1 MQSNAADA
9 FEWPYAKVSEHMT
22 RRVADFLD
30 KPFGNSYWV
39 KPGQLLAGEHPASK
53 TPAETKARLRAL
65 LELGVDTFID
75 LTKPGEL
82 FEYAELLPDEFDG
95 MPINYHRFTIA
106 DHDVPSS
113 PQLVCG
119 ALDVID
125 AALAAG
131 SRVYVHCRAGIGR
144 TGTIIGCHLT
154 RRGYSGEAALDAL
167 NELWQGCERVHTW
180 PTIPETAE
188 QIDYVC
194 QWRESAAQRFASSAI
209 EAGVLDRYEGAM
221 LGLAVGDLLGD
232 PAAARGSDTAMA
244 CCLAASLL
252 NAGGVDAEDQMNHYL
267 RWQRGEFLSDGQPA
281 AVPSEVRRA
290 IAAWLWSRKPLAGS
304 HDPANLDA
312 HPLART
318 TAVALRYA
326 NEPQLAIAA
335 AAAAARTTL
344 QSPIALDACRAFAA
358 LLATAL
364 SGATRAEL
372 VNVEGTGALAA
383 LRQHALKPPIA
394 ALLSGGW
401 KTAPPGAN
409 IVSVLAN
416 AWRHF
421 AEAASF
427 EDGMLAVLRET
438 PSTSMRAVYG
448 ALAGAHFG
456 VNDIPAEW
464 RARVRQQEILSKLVI
479 GLFAATNKK

>member
-1 MQSNAADA
+1 
-9 FEWPYAKVSEHMT
+9 MT
-22 RRVADFLD
+22 RPVVDLLD

-39 KPGQLLAGEHPASK
+39 KPGQLLAGEHPGGK
-53 TPAETKARLRAL
+53 TPAETKRRLQAL
-65 LELGVDTFID
+65 LELGIDTFID

-82 FEYAELLPDEFDG
+82 VEYAELLPDEFDG
-95 MPINYHRFTIA
+95 MPINYHRFTIP

-113 PQLVCG
+113 PELVCR

-125 AALAAG
+125 AALGAA
-131 SRVYVHCRAGIGR
+131 SRIYVHCRAGIGR

-194 QWRESAAQRFASSAI
+194 QWRESAAQRFASGAV
-209 EAGVLDRYEGAM
+209 EAAVLDRYEGAM

-232 PAAARGSDTAMA
+232 ATAAHGSDTAMA

-252 NAGGVDAEDQMNHYL
+252 NARGVDAEDQMNHYL
-267 RWQRGEFLSDGQPA
+267 RWQRGELLGDGQPA

-290 IAAWLWSRKPLAGS
+290 IATWLWNRKPLAGS

-318 TAVALRYA
+318 TVVALRYA

-335 AAAAARTTL
+335 AADAARTTL
-344 QSPIALDACRAFAA
+344 QSPVALDACRTFAA
-358 LLATAL
+358 LLTSAL

-372 VNVEGTGALAA
+372 ANAEGAGALAA

-394 ALLSGGW
+394 SLLSGGW
-401 KTAPPGAN
+401 RTAPPGAD
-409 IVSVLAN
+409 IVSILAS

-427 EDGMLAVLRET
+427 EDGMLAVLQEA
-438 PSTSMRAVYG
+438 PSASMRAAYG

-456 VNDIPAEW
+456 ANDIPAEW
-464 RARVRQQEILSKLVI
+464 RARVGQQEMLSKLVI
-479 GLFAATNKK
+479 LLFAAANKK